1 MLLNSKS
8 ADELKQK
15 LFEEQNKCCKLCG
28 NEFDGP
34 YNKQH
39 LDHDHVLQGP
49 NAGKIRG
56 LLCGRCNLLEG
67 IMKHKFIRSG
77 LKAKD
82 VDYIQWMRS
91 LLEYVDSDHS
101 KNPIHPNYVSDMA
114 KNFSRKNLGE
124 MKAELRERG
133 FEFDEKDQK
142 AVLVKK
148 FRKQFKKAIQ

>member
-28 NEFDGP
+28 NEFEGP

-39 LDHDHVLQGP
+39 LDHDHSLEGS

-56 LLCGRCNLLEG
+56 LLCPQCNMLEG
-67 IMKHKFIRSG
+67 MIKHKFVRSG
-77 LKAKD
+77 LKGRS
-82 VDYIQWMRS
+82 VDYIEWMRA
-91 LLEYVDSDHS
+91 LIEYVDSDHS
-101 KNPIHPNYVSDMA
+101 GNPIHSQYLGDMV
-114 KNFSRKNLGE
+114 KQFSRKSLSD
-124 MKAELRERG
+124 MKSDMSARN
-133 FEFDEKDQK
+133 FEYDQKDTK

>member
-28 NEFDGP
+28 NEFGGP

-101 KNPIHPNYVSDMA
+101 KNPIHPNYVSDMT
-114 KNFSRKNLGE
+114 KNFSRKNLSE